1 MPCETEPAPTRSER
15 LRELMR
21 LSLELG
27 DPARDLVILAEGN
40 TSARIDA
47 ESFWVKASGTSLA
60 HADHPGA
67 YVAVRVAPLMA
78 TLRESGELDDT
89 EAKRRLR
96 AAAVDQA
103 DQTDEAAV
111 PSIETYVHAACL
123 EVGGATFVAHTHPTA
138 LNALLC
144 IERPEPIYGG
154 VLFPDEAVICGP
166 VPLIVPYA
174 EPGLALGRV
183 MLKRLDEFV
192 AEHGE
197 PPRTVLLLNHG
208 LFTLGASADEA
219 AAITE
224 MAVKAARIRLGAL
237 STGGPLRFLPAGQAA
252 RLYGREDERAR
263 RERLAG

>member
-1 MPCETEPAPTRSER
+1 MPCESETER

-27 DPARDLVILAEGN
+27 DPARDLVVLAEGN

-67 YVAVRVAPLMA
+67 YVAVRLAPLMA
-78 TLRESGELDDT
+78 TLREPGELDDV
-89 EAKRRLR
+89 EAKRRLH
-96 AAAVDQA
+96 AAAVKQVDPA
-103 DQTDEAAV
+103 HEAAV

-144 IERPEPIYGG
+144 GDAAESAYGG
-154 VLFPDEAVICGP
+154 VLFPDEAVVCGAA
-166 VPLIVPYA
+166 PLIVPYA

-183 MLKRLDEFV
+183 TLARLEAFV

-219 AAITE
+219 RAITE

-237 STGGPLRFLPAGQAA
+237 STGATLRFLPAGQAA
-252 RLYGREDERAR
+252 RLYGRDDERAR

>member
-1 MPCETEPAPTRSER
+1 
-15 LRELMR
+15 MR

-27 DPARDLVILAEGN
+27 DPVRDLVVLAEGN

-67 YVAVRVAPLMA
+67 YVAVRLAPLMA
-78 TLRESGELDDT
+78 TLREPDELDDV
-89 EAKRRLR
+89 EAKRRLH
-96 AAAVDQA
+96 AAAVKRA
-103 DQTDEAAV
+103 DPAHEAAA

-144 IERPEPIYGG
+144 GDDAESAYGG

-166 VPLIVPYA
+166 APLIVPYA

-183 MLKRLDEFV
+183 TLARLEAFV

-237 STGGPLRFLPAGQAA
+237 STGATLRFLPAGQAA
-252 RLYGREDERAR
+252 RLYGRDDERAR